1 MNNQDALLVGKPLRE
16 IQDDTP
22 VSERAIRDDEDGIDL
37 LPDEVLAIILEQ
49 VHKSANVFVAHVPVR
64 LSHVNRRFREVA
76 LNCPKLWTS
85 VSCFYKSKL
94 LRLFLKR
101 IGNNTGLSVLLE
113 GSPPASARQW
123 RQIYA
128 FSHRWENVS
137 VVMNSFTSSEQK
149 IWPFSEPL
157 ELPRLNSLRIV
168 SMNFHNFS
176 LPWDTPNIR
185 LLSLTNSKFSLPI
198 NIGAGI
204 LSFTLAMHDYTS
216 EAIPQVIAAELRQM
230 PNLVRLFLSLNRHT
244 IYTGPYDPAELP
256 CLTSLS
262 VEMRQVLRNPIP
274 ITSLIRAPDLRK
286 MNIMIRGY
294 NPGFDINRCNDA
306 LFLDSV
312 ERFPM
317 LQGICYVVVPGY
329 SNETGPVRQPNN
341 ILQFLTGRE
350 MLERVSLQNPY
361 EFGDSLEGQFP
372 IIRSLLL
379 SRCHGSINRHLEK
392 ILKRSADAYI
402 DSKGTRGLKCLRIY
416 KCPDID
422 MVKIR
427 ELVPADRI
435 TVNL

>member
-1 MNNQDALLVGKPLRE
+1 MSNDQDALLVGNPLWE
-16 IQDDTP
+16 IQDDTS
-22 VSERAIRDDEDGIDL
+22 VVQKALRDDEDGIDS
-37 LPDEVLAIILEQ
+37 LPDEVLAKILEQ

-76 LNCPKLWTS
+76 LNCPTLWTS

-101 IGNNTGLSVLLE
+101 IGNNTGLSVLLG

-128 FSHRWENVS
+128 FSHRWENVFVFMHS
-137 VVMNSFTSSEQK
+137 PTSSEK
-149 IWPFSEPL
+149 KTWPFSEPL

-168 SMNFHNFS
+168 STNYHNFS

-185 LLSLTNSKFSLPI
+185 YLSLTNSKFLLPN

-204 LSFTLAMHDYTS
+204 LSLTLAMHDYPS

-230 PNLVRLFLSLNRHT
+230 PNLVRLFLSLSHHP

-262 VEMRQVLRNPIP
+262 VEIKQIFSTPIP
-274 ITSLIRAPDLRK
+274 ITSLIRAPDLRQ
-286 MNIMIRGY
+286 MNITIRGY
-294 NPGFDINRCNDA
+294 NTGFDINRCNDA

-312 ERFPM
+312 ESFPM

-329 SNETGPVRQPNN
+329 NETRLDRQPNT
-341 ILQFLTGRE
+341 ILRFLTGRE
-350 MLERVSLQNPY
+350 MLERVSLQNPS

-379 SRCHGSINRHLEK
+379 SRCHSSINRHLEK

-427 ELVPADRI
+427 EFVPEDRI
-435 TVNL
+435 TFNL